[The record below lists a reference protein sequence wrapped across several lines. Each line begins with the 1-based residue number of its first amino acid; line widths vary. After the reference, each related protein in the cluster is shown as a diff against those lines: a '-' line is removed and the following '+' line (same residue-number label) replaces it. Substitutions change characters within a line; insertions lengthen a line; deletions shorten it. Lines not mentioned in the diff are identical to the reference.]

1 MHACRADFP
10 ALDQN
15 ANGHPLAYLDTG
27 ATALVPHSVIE
38 ALVRAYTHDAGS
50 VRRGAHTLSE
60 RATAAY
66 EAARADL
73 AALFGVDANE
83 LVLTNGTTD
92 ALNGLARS
100 LIRPGDVVIVS
111 ALEHHANLLPW
122 QVAEVRECR
131 ITEAG
136 ELDLDHLE
144 QLLPGAKLVAI
155 TQLSNVLGVAPPVDA
170 VIDRAHAAGAIVV
183 VDGAQAAAHLPD
195 GPRGDFWVCSG
206 HKLYGPAGTG
216 VLWSRRLDE
225 LAPWRVGGGMV
236 ARVSIADLRGA
247 TFLDPPQRF
256 EGGTPNAAGV
266 IGLGAAA
273 RYLTKLGP
281 ARFAHEQA
289 LHAELVRELR
299 AIHGVH
305 VLGEPRHALASF
317 TLDGVHPHDLATL
330 VDRKG
335 VAIRAG
341 HHCAEPLHARL
352 GIAASARAS
361 LGLYSNR
368 ADIAQLVAAIEYAR
382 EVLA

>member
-10 ALDQN
+10 ALDQSVG
-15 ANGHPLAYLDTG
+15 GHPLAYLDTA

-50 VRRGAHTLSE
+50 VHRGAHALAE
-60 RATAAY
+60 RATLAY
-66 EAARADL
+66 EGARADL
-73 AALFGVDANE
+73 AALFGVAANE
-83 LVLTNGTTD
+83 LVLTAGTTD
-92 ALNGLARS
+92 AINGLATS
-100 LIRPGDVVIVS
+100 LIEPGDVVIVS
-111 ALEHHANLLPW
+111 ALEHHANLVPW
-122 QVAEVRECR
+122 QRAEIRECR
-131 ITEAG
+131 IDDCG
-136 ELDLDHLE
+136 NLDLDHLE

-170 VIDRAHAAGAIVV
+170 ITRRAHAAGALVV
-183 VDGAQAAAHLPD
+183 VDAAQAAAHLPA
-195 GPRGDFWVCSG
+195 GPCGDFWACSG

-216 VLWSRRLDE
+216 VLWSRRFDRLR
-225 LAPWRVGGGMV
+225 PWRLGGGSV
-236 ARVSIADLRGA
+236 ARVSITGA
-247 TFLDPPQRF
+247 TFVDPPQCF
-256 EGGTPNAAGV
+256 EAGTPNAAGV

-273 RYLTKLGP
+273 RYLRELGP
-281 ARFAHEQA
+281 ARFEHERV

-299 AIHGVH
+299 AIRGVH
-305 VLGEPRHALASF
+305 VLGEPAHALASF
-317 TLDGVHPHDLATL
+317 TVDGVHPHDLATL

-341 HHCAEPLHARL
+341 HHCAQPLHARL

-368 ADIAQLVAAIEYAR
+368 ADIAQLAAAIDYAR